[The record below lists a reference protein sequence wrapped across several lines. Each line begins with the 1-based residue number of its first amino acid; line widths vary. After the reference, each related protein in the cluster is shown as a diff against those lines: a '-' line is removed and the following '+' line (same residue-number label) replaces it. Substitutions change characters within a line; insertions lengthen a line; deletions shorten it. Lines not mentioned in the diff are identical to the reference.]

1 MAVILIAQHL
11 HAGTD
16 VPRLTFA
23 QSTRMDIFFD
33 FFRGRLRQRLYGRI
47 SRKKILHYNIDSG
60 IRTLGSQTHAD
71 EQFPRIIIIQATM
84 RLRVF
89 FL

>member
-1 MAVILIAQHL
+1 
-11 HAGTD
+11 
-16 VPRLTFA
+16 
-23 QSTRMDIFFD
+23 MDIFFD